1 MVGHGEESRPSK
13 TVLDSGFHTVDF
25 GFRIQ
30 IVIWFSRDLS
40 CIADSKVQDF
50 GDQMQKFLE
59 FRNPESL
66 TYGEKWKG
74 DSFWR
79 FLYYENVPCAPN
91 HPAQSQMVLSKQL
104 KLKINAIDIRIHFNS
119 KE

>member
-1 MVGHGEESRPSK
+1 MVGHGVESRPSKTVLDSGFHTVDFGFK

-50 GDQMQKFLE
+50 GDQKQKFLE

-66 TYGEKWKG
+66 T
-74 DSFWR
+74 
-79 FLYYENVPCAPN
+79 
-91 HPAQSQMVLSKQL
+91 
-104 KLKINAIDIRIHFNS
+104 
-119 KE
+119 